1 MIAYISLAIS
11 IILGIFTIITF
22 VKNDKKDTIND
33 KKEQYQESGN
43 QKLIDYRLTKVEEKL
58 DQILNKFDTIPSLVK
73 EQVKEQIAIEM
84 QNHINMFHNKNRKGD

>member
-1 MIAYISLAIS
+1 MIAYISLGIT
-11 IILGIFTIITF
+11 IVLGIFTIITF

-73 EQVKEQIAIEM
+73 EQVKEQIAVEM
-84 QNHINMFHNKNRKGD
+84 QKHINMFHNNNRKGD

>member
-1 MIAYISLAIS
+1 MIAYISLGLS
-11 IILGIFTIITF
+11 IVLGIFTIITF

-58 DQILNKFDTIPSLVK
+58 DQILNKFDTIPSLIK
-73 EQVKEQIAIEM
+73 EQVKEQIAVEM
-84 QNHINMFHNKNRKGD
+84 QNHINMFHNSNKKGD

>member
-1 MIAYISLAIS
+1 MIAYISLGIS
-11 IILGIFTIITF
+11 IVLGIFTIITF

-58 DQILNKFDTIPSLVK
+58 DQILNKFDTIPSLIK
-73 EQVKEQIAIEM
+73 EQVKEQIAVEM
-84 QNHINMFHNKNRKGD
+84 QNHINMFHNNNKKGD